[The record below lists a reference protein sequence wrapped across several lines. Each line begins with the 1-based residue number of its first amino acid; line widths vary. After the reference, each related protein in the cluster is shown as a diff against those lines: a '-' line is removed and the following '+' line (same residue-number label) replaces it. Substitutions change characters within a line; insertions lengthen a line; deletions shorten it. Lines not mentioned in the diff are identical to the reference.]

1 MDLIGD
7 TIYIFGGFYHN
18 NFLETVY
25 GINIDTLEVLSLE
38 TRGKSTPD
46 RRAYHQSTVIGAALF
61 IYGGLNERNI
71 FNDLFI
77 LDTVLLKWTKVN
89 INSGEQPPAL
99 ERCSF
104 TNMNH
109 ELLLVFGG
117 YYCTA
122 DLEIEENFN
131 NLYSCN
137 LDNFVW
143 KKV

>member
-38 TRGKSTPD
+38 TRGKTTPD
-46 RRAYHQSTVIGAALF
+46 RRAYHSSAVIGAALF

-89 INSGEQPPAL
+89 INSGE
-99 ERCSF
+99 
-104 TNMNH
+104 
-109 ELLLVFGG
+109 
-117 YYCTA
+117 
-122 DLEIEENFN
+122 
-131 NLYSCN
+131 
-137 LDNFVW
+137 
-143 KKV
+143 